1 MALIIQPCLDRAENA
16 EANKMYETDTFTS
29 KDKLRCR
36 SNMHRDYN
44 LITGWWWVS
53 SLEEVNLFPRLI

>member
-44 LITGWWWVS
+44 LITGWW
-53 SLEEVNLFPRLI
+53 